1 MTVLDIALVGL
12 GLAFALGLVRVILGP
27 SVADR
32 AVATDLCLFTVVGAV
47 ALMVL
52 RTGAEQFEDVVL
64 IAVLLGFVA
73 TTALAALIGRE
84 GE

>member
-1 MTVLDIALVGL
+1 MIVLDIALVAL
-12 GLAFALGLVRVILGP
+12 GIGFALGVVRVILGP

-32 AVATDLCLFTVVGAV
+32 AVATDLCLFTVVAAV
-47 ALMVL
+47 ALTVL

-64 IAVLLGFVA
+64 IATLLGFLA
-73 TTALAALIGRE
+73 TIALAALVGRE

>member
-1 MTVLDIALVGL
+1 MIVLDIALVAL
-12 GLAFALGLVRVILGP
+12 GVGFALGMVRVILGP

-32 AVATDLCLFTVVGAV
+32 AVATDLCLFTVVAAV
-47 ALMVL
+47 ALTVL

-64 IAVLLGFVA
+64 IATLLGFLA
-73 TTALAALIGRE
+73 TIALAALVGRE